1 MKKSKLFVVFTL
13 LSFLTSTVS
22 PSLIY
27 ANEVSHIQR
36 IKSQQFSINEE
47 KLVQDILKDI
57 KKESLPELSL
67 HRPIYQTRGA
77 VGLLKALIAKYG
89 ITYVSQRLPRIIYKH
104 IAKYVGRRL
113 SEATFVRIFGN
124 IVNWGTGA
132 VVEQLLARALQQ
144 AGLDVGTANTVA
156 SVVVTVAWWFV

>member
-57 KKESLPELSL
+57 KKESLPELS
-67 HRPIYQTRGA
+67 
-77 VGLLKALIAKYG
+77 
-89 ITYVSQRLPRIIYKH
+89 
-104 IAKYVGRRL
+104 
-113 SEATFVRIFGN
+113 
-124 IVNWGTGA
+124 
-132 VVEQLLARALQQ
+132 
-144 AGLDVGTANTVA
+144 
-156 SVVVTVAWWFV
+156 